1 MHFRGTVEVTS
12 KNSGDTTMGLGSGWR
27 RAGWL
32 RSLPMRAIA
41 CTAAVAAAV
50 VGAAPAQG
58 EMTGKAFT
66 ILVITDLSTV
76 YSDTSGKGSVD
87 AAKMAI
93 ADFGGSVNGVPI
105 KLIVLDNKLDVG
117 ITVNKTR
124 QLIETQGV
132 NMITDVT
139 GSAAAIEVAKL
150 AKKYKVTTTFV
161 SPGTTALTNDFCTKY
176 AWHYAWDTYALAN
189 LAATKVTKL
198 GAKRWYF
205 ITADY
210 AFGHSLL
217 EQFSR
222 AAKAAGGTVVGNDMV
237 PFPNDDFSSF
247 LLKAQAAHAD
257 AIGILE
263 SGQDLRNAVKQAG
276 EFGLMNGSVRLVPG
290 QMNLTDVA
298 ALGISA
304 WSGAILADPWYWN
317 YDDRTREWS
326 GRFRKLYGF
335 APGSLHAG
343 NYSSVMQ
350 VLNTVKRIGSDDP
363 DKIAAALEG
372 STFDDFFAR
381 NATFRKADHIV
392 VHDMYLEQV
401 KKANEVK
408 TPDDVF
414 TVLATVAGK
423 DAFMPASESTCKHD
437 WQ

>member
-1 MHFRGTVEVTS
+1 MHFRDMGEVTS
-12 KNSGDTTMGLGSGWR
+12 KNCGDATMALERGLLSSRWLNR
-27 RAGWL
+27 LLLRAV
-32 RSLPMRAIA
+32 A
-41 CTAAVAAAV
+41 CTAALAAAL
-50 VGAAPAQG
+50 GCALPAQG
-58 EMTGKAFT
+58 QMTGKAFT

-87 AAKMAI
+87 AVKMAI
-93 ADFGGSVNGVPI
+93 GDFGGSVNGVPI

-124 QLIETQGV
+124 QLIQTEGV
-132 NMITDVT
+132 NLITDVT

-150 AKKYKVTTTFV
+150 AKQYKVTTTFV
-161 SPGTTALTNDFCTKY
+161 SPGTTTLTNEFCTKY

-247 LLKAQAAHAD
+247 LLKAQASHAD

-298 ALGISA
+298 ALGIQA

-317 YDDRTREWS
+317 YDDRTRQWS
-326 GRFRKLYGF
+326 ARFRKTYGF

-343 NYSSVMQ
+343 NYSAVTQ

-372 STFDDFFAR
+372 QNFDDFFAR
-381 NATFRKADHIV
+381 NATFRKADHLV
-392 VHDMYLEQV
+392 THDIYLEQV

-408 TPDDVF
+408 TPDDDF
-414 TVLATVAGK
+414 TVLAVVPGK
-423 DAFMPASESTCKHD
+423 DAFMPVSESTCKHD

>member
-1 MHFRGTVEVTS
+1 MKHRG
-12 KNSGDTTMGLGSGWR
+12 GFL

-32 RSLPMRAIA
+32 RSVSKKAVA
-41 CTAAVAAAV
+41 CTAGLAAALG
-50 VGAAPAQG
+50 GAASAQAQ
-58 EMTGKAFT
+58 MTGKAFT

-76 YSDTSGKGSVD
+76 YSDTSGKGSVN

-93 ADFGGSVNGVPI
+93 SDFGGSVNGVPI

-161 SPGTTALTNDFCTKY
+161 SPGTTALTNEFCTKY

-198 GAKRWYF
+198 GARRWYF

-257 AIGILE
+257 AIGLLE

-276 EFGLMNGSVRLVPG
+276 EFGLMSGSVRLVPG

-317 YDDRTREWS
+317 YDDRTRDWTS
-326 GRFRKLYGF
+326 RYRKLYGS

-343 NYSSVMQ
+343 NYSAVTQ
-350 VLNTVKRIGSDDP
+350 VLNAVKKTGSDDP

-372 STFDDFFAR
+372 TTFDDFFAR

-414 TVLATVAGK
+414 TVLATVSGK

>member
-1 MHFRGTVEVTS
+1 MAFGGGRSAARRG
-12 KNSGDTTMGLGSGWR
+12 KRNSARWARKLAAGL
-27 RAGWL
+27 
-32 RSLPMRAIA
+32 
-41 CTAAVAAAV
+41 AAVGLAGLAGLA
-50 VGAAPAQG
+50 GGEARAQ
-58 EMTGKAFT
+58 MSGKAFT

-87 AAKMAI
+87 AVKMAI
-93 ADFGGSVNGVPI
+93 ADFGGNVNGVPI
-105 KLIVLDNKLDVG
+105 KMIVLDNKLDVG

-161 SPGTTALTNDFCTKY
+161 SPGTTALTNEFCTKY

-217 EQFSR
+217 DQFRR
-222 AAKAAGGTVVGNDMV
+222 AATAAGGTVVGNDMV

-247 LLKAQAAHAD
+247 LLKAQAAKAD
-257 AIGILE
+257 AIGVLE

-276 EFGLMNGSVRLVPG
+276 EFGLMNGSVRIVPG

-317 YDDRTREWS
+317 YDTRTRDWTV
-326 GRFRKLYGF
+326 RFRKAYGF
-335 APGSLHAG
+335 TPGSLHAG
-343 NYSSVMQ
+343 NYSAVMQ
-350 VLNTVKRIGSDDP
+350 VLGTVKKIGSDDP

-372 STFDDFFAR
+372 SSFDDFFSR

-392 VHDMYLEQV
+392 VRDVYLEQV
-401 KKANEVK
+401 KQASEVK

-414 TVLATVAGK
+414 TVLATVSGK

-437 WQ
+437 W